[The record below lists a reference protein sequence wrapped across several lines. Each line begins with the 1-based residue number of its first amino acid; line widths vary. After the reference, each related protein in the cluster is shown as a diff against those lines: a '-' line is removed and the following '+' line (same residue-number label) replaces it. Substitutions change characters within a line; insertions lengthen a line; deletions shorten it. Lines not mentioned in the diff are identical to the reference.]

1 MSVPKITKMEVYPV
15 AGYDSMLLNL
25 SGAHGPFFT
34 RNIVI
39 LTTDEGKVGVGEVP
53 GGEKI
58 TNTLE
63 KAKDIVIGSSIGEY
77 KAVLQKIQ
85 KEFAYLDEGGRGE
98 QTFDLRIMVHALTA
112 IETAFLD
119 LLGKHLHV
127 PVAALLG
134 DGQQREKVGVL
145 GYLFWVGDSSK
156 TDLPY
161 IQDDDNSSEWGRL
174 RRKPAMDIDSL
185 VKLAQAAY
193 DKYGFKT
200 FKLKGGVFD
209 GEKEVAAMKAL
220 HKAFPNAKL
229 DLDPNGGWTLKQ
241 ALHYADELKD
251 VLHYIEDPA
260 GAENGFSGREILARF
275 QKLTHM
281 PVATNMVDTDWRQMS
296 AAIALNAISIPLA
309 DPHFWTMEGAVRV
322 AQLCNQFDLNW
333 GVHSNNHF
341 DISLAMVANAAA
353 AAPGRLYDV
362 DTHWIWQDG
371 QNLTKN
377 PYKIENGQLTVPRTN
392 EGLGIEID
400 MDAIKRA
407 HQLYVDNNLGARDD
421 AAAMQYLIPG
431 WKFDPKRPALV
442 R

>member
-1 MSVPKITKMEVYPV
+1 MSIPKIVEMLVYPV

-39 LTTDEGKVGVGEVP
+39 LKADNGQVGVGEVP

-58 TNTLE
+58 TATLE
-63 KAKDIVIGSSIGEY
+63 SAKELVIGATLGEY
-77 KAVLQKIQ
+77 KSVLQKIQ
-85 KEFAYLDEGGRGE
+85 AKFSYLDQGGRGN
-98 QTFDLRIMVHALTA
+98 QTFDQRIMVHALTA
-112 IETAFLD
+112 VETAFLD

-145 GYLFWVGDSSK
+145 GYLFWVGDTSK

-161 IQDDDNSSEWGRL
+161 LQDDDDSSDWGKL
-174 RRKPAMDIDSL
+174 RRKPTMDADSL

-209 GEKEVAAMKAL
+209 GETEVAAMKAL
-220 HKAFPNAKL
+220 HKAFPDAKL
-229 DLDPNGGWTLKQ
+229 DLDPNGAWSLEQ
-241 ALHYADELKD
+241 ALHYADEMKD
-251 VLHYIEDPA
+251 VLHYIEDPC
-260 GAENGFSGREILARF
+260 GAEKGFSGREVLAEF
-275 QKLTHM
+275 QQLTHM
-281 PVATNMVDTDWRQMS
+281 PTATNMVDTDWRQMS
-296 AAIALNAISIPLA
+296 HALALNAVSIPLA

-322 AQLCNQFDLNW
+322 AQLCHEFNLNW

-353 AAPGRLYDV
+353 AAPGNVYDV

-377 PYKIENGQLTVPRTN
+377 PYEIKDGQLTVPTTN
-392 EGLGIEID
+392 EGLGVEVD
-400 MDAIKRA
+400 MDAIEKA

-421 AAAMQYLIPG
+421 AAAMQFLIPD
-431 WKFDPKRPALV
+431 WKFDAKKPALV